1 MMPSMK
7 GWRKTWTIA
16 TFEFLTAVR
25 RPGYL
30 ITTFG
35 MPLFMAA
42 YGGVVAIPAYFAS
55 RSVREPAVY
64 GIVDPGGVLRL
75 HEEVTSSE
83 SPMPEE
89 VKRALE
95 ATGQSGAIDTGFMQ
109 SNFVFRPYPSD
120 AEARAALA
128 GRKIKGYYVVPPD
141 YIAQGVVEV
150 YTQDTINISGSE
162 ARNAFSGLIRQRLV
176 NGRLDELTSARVV
189 SPLKDTRRFSVT
201 KSGQITDGGQAA
213 GFVRVAVPLI
223 FMVLFLMSVL
233 MTSGYLMQ
241 GTATEKENKV
251 VDVLLASAD
260 PDEILAGKLLGL
272 GAAGLLQIAVWLL
285 MLLVG
290 GVGVVPLL
298 MTSQIEMPWVALAL
312 AIPLFLI
319 AFLFFG
325 SLMLGTGSLGSNM
338 REAQQLAMVWSLTAA
353 LPMMMMAVLIREP
366 HGMVARVMT
375 WLPFSAGPLIMFRA
389 STDLDSL
396 AWWEVAGAFAVL
408 LLSTWIAIRIGAR
421 LFRIGLL
428 SASRPKLAE
437 ILRQARLS
445 S

>member
-1 MMPSMK
+1 
-7 GWRKTWTIA
+7 
-16 TFEFLTAVR
+16 
-25 RPGYL
+25 
-30 ITTFG
+30 
-35 MPLFMAA
+35 
-42 YGGVVAIPAYFAS
+42 VAIPAYFAS
-55 RSVREPAVY
+55 RSVRDAAVY
-64 GIVDPGGVLRL
+64 GVVDPGNILRL
-75 HEEVTSSE
+75 EVDVKSSQ
-83 SPMPEE
+83 SPLPEE
-89 VKRALE
+89 MKQVFE
-95 ATGQSGAIDTGFMQ
+95 ATGRSGSAETGLMQ
-109 SNFVFRPYPSD
+109 SSFVFRPYA
-120 AEARAALA
+120 AEADARAALA
-128 GRKIKGYYVVPPD
+128 GRNIKGYYVFPPD
-141 YIAQGVVEV
+141 YVAKGVVDV

-162 ARNAFSGLIRQRLV
+162 ARNAFSNLVRQRLLS
-176 NGRLDELTSARVV
+176 GRLDELTSARVV

-201 KSGQITDGGQAA
+201 KTGEIADGGQAA
-213 GFVRVAVPLI
+213 GVVRVVVPLI
-223 FMVLFLMSVL
+223 FTVLFLMSVL

-272 GAAGLLQIAVWLL
+272 GGAGLLQIAVWMVIVLA
-285 MLLVG
+285 G
-290 GVGVVPLL
+290 GIGVVPLL
-298 MTSQIEMPWVALAL
+298 MTSHVEMPWVALAL

-353 LPMMMMAVLIREP
+353 LPMMMMAVLLREP
-366 HGMVARVMT
+366 HGIVARVMT

-389 STDLDSL
+389 STDLDFL
-396 AWWEVAGAFAVL
+396 AWWEVAGAFVVL
-408 LLSTWIAIRIGAR
+408 LLSTWLAIRLGAR

-428 SASRPKLAE
+428 SASRPTLSE

>member
-1 MMPSMK
+1 MRK
-7 GWRKTWTIA
+7 GWRKIWTIA

-35 MPLFMAA
+35 MPLFLAA
-42 YGGVVAIPAYFAS
+42 YSGIVAVPAYFAS
-55 RSVREPAVY
+55 RSVREPSIY
-64 GIVDPGGVLRL
+64 GVVDPGGVLHL
-75 HEEVTSSE
+75 EGETTSSQ
-83 SPMPEE
+83 SQVPEE
-89 VKRALE
+89 VKRTLDAMGRGGRAE
-95 ATGQSGAIDTGFMQ
+95 DQFMLAN
-109 SNFVFRPYPSD
+109 SIFRPYSSESD
-120 AEARAALA
+120 ARAAVA
-128 GRKIKGYYVVPPD
+128 ARAIKGYFVVPAD
-141 YIAQGVVEV
+141 YIARGVVDV
-150 YTQDTINISGSE
+150 YTQDTFNVSGSE
-162 ARNAFSGLIRQRLV
+162 SRNAFSTLIRERLV
-176 NGRLDELTSARVV
+176 SGRLDDQTSARVV
-189 SPLKDTRRFSVT
+189 SPLKETRRFSVT
-201 KSGQITDGGQAA
+201 RSGEITDGGQAA
-213 GFVRVAVPLI
+213 GFVRVAVPLV
-223 FMVLFLMSVL
+223 FTVLFLMSVL

-260 PDEILAGKLLGL
+260 PDEILAGKRLGL
-272 GAAGLLQIAVWLL
+272 GGAGLLQIAVWLL

-298 MTSQIEMPWVALAL
+298 MTSQIEMPWIALAL

-366 HGMVARVMT
+366 HGTVARVMT

-389 STDLDSL
+389 STDLDYL
-396 AWWEVAGAFAVL
+396 AWWEVAGSFVVL
-408 LLSTWIAIRIGAR
+408 LLSTWLAIRLGAR